1 MYIENYLQNMKKLFY
16 SILLLFFSSIVVG
29 QCPNG
34 QNLISIVL
42 TTDNYPGETSWN
54 LKDQAGNTILSNP
67 ALTGATT
74 TTTTICVNS
83 NACLL
88 FTINDSYGDGICC
101 GYGQGSYSLQVNGVT
116 VASGGSFTT
125 VESTYLNCGPGQSCT
140 SAIPVDTG
148 TYVSPANSTWYSF
161 TPDQNGMYEI
171 TTCLPF
177 NFCNTKI
184 WVYDQCTGI
193 VVAQNNYGT
202 IFYDDNNGNC
212 AQYAA
217 LTAALDSTITYIIRI
232 GGDSTCNNANVHW
245 AINYLGPILGCTDTS
260 ACNYNP
266 MASQDDGS
274 CLYYPSPLC
283 PNPDLIIIESQVR
296 SSMYLDQVNANN
308 DPCAVTEGCL
318 NGYGTRTVIRF
329 DTYIKN
335 IGLADYYIGNPS
347 ANPSQFNLTNCHGH
361 NHYEGYAEYRLY
373 QQNGQML
380 PIGMKNGF
388 CVLDFD
394 GCPDGGTPKFSC
406 GNMGISAGCGDIY
419 HAPLQCQWI
428 DITDVDTG
436 DYILAVKVNWDQ
448 SPDAL
453 GRQELTY
460 VNNWAQACIKIFYN
474 ANGQKTYQQ
483 LTNCSPYL
491 DCTGTQFGNA
501 VIDCNGVCNGG
512 TKMGDLDNNGAQ
524 QINDG
529 QLYVSGIVNN
539 TINPSNCN
547 DLNGDNQLTV
557 WDAALI
563 TECDNHG
570 TNVNGKCFF
579 TRGLSNPNQNV
590 TLSIGAINTTLG
602 YVDVYIY
609 NPNNTVLAYEFDMS
623 GLVISNV
630 QSLIPS
636 NDYPSTPSF
645 NVGGNKIISISY
657 IDSTISKFTAPTPLC
672 RVYYSSLTGNSICI
686 SNIVHII
693 NNNYEAVN
701 TSLNNAC
708 LNVSG
713 INGEYKSIESKFSIY
728 PNPVKENLFI
738 KNNSWTEI
746 DADVEIVDVLG
757 KLIRKEKIKVSFD
770 KDAKI
775 NIDTFET
782 GVYFLKIKFQD
793 QEQME
798 KFIIK

>member
-1 MYIENYLQNMKKLFY
+1 MKKSAFCLFL
-16 SILLLFFSSIVVG
+16 SALFNSAFG

-34 QNLISIVL
+34 QNLISIIL
-42 TTDNYPGETSWN
+42 TTDNYPSETSWT
-54 LKDQAGNTILSNP
+54 LKDQSGATLLSNSV
-67 ALTGATT
+67 LTGATT
-74 TTTTICVNS
+74 TTTTLCVNS

-101 GYGQGSYSLQVNGVT
+101 AYGNGSYTLQVNGTT
-116 VASGGSFTT
+116 VATGGNFTT
-125 VESTYLNCGPGQSCT
+125 TQSTYLNCGPGQSCT
-140 SAIPVDTG
+140 SALPVDTG
-148 TYVSPANSTWYSF
+148 TYVSSANSTWYTF
-161 TPDQNGMYEI
+161 TPDVNGMYEI

-184 WVYDQCTGI
+184 WVYDQCAGI

-202 IFYDDNNGNC
+202 IFFDDNNGNC

-232 GGDSTCNNANVHW
+232 GGDSTCNNANVNW
-245 AINYLGPILGCTDTS
+245 ALNYLGPITGCTDTS

-266 MASQDDGS
+266 MATQDNGS

-283 PNPDLIIIESQVR
+283 PNPDLIIVESQVR

-308 DPCAVTEGCL
+308 DPCSVTEGCL
-318 NGYGTRTVIRF
+318 TGYGTRTVIRF

-335 IGLADYYIGNPS
+335 VGLADYYIGNPA
-347 ANPSQFNLTNCHGH
+347 ANPTQFNSTNCHGH

-394 GCPDGGTPKFSC
+394 GCPDGGTAKFSC

-436 DYILAVKVNWDQ
+436 EYILAVKVNWDQ

-460 VNNWAQACIKIFYN
+460 TNNWAQACIKIFYN
-474 ANGQKTYQQ
+474 AQGQKTYQQ
-483 LTNCSPYL
+483 LQNCTPYL

-512 TKMGDLDNNGAQ
+512 AKMGDLDNNGIQ
-524 QINDG
+524 QITDG
-529 QLYVSGIVNN
+529 QLYVNGILNSA
-539 TINPSNCN
+539 IAPSNCN
-547 DLNGDNQLTV
+547 DLNGDGILSV

-563 TECDNHG
+563 TDCDNHG
-570 TNVNGKCFF
+570 NNNNGKCFF
-579 TRGLSNPNQNV
+579 TRGLTNPNQTV
-590 TLSIGAINTTLG
+590 TLSIGAVNTSAG

-636 NDYPSTPSF
+636 SDYPSIPSF
-645 NVGGNKIISISY
+645 LIGGNKIISTSY
-657 IDSTISKFTAPTPLC
+657 IDSTISKFTTPTPLC
-672 RVYYSSLTGNSICI
+672 RVYYSSLTAGTICI
-686 SNIVHII
+686 SNIVHIV
-693 NNNYEAVN
+693 NQHYEAVN

-713 INGEYKSIESKFSIY
+713 INGEYSSTETRFSIF
-728 PNPVKENLFI
+728 PNPASEFI
-738 KNNSWTEI
+738 SVQNNSWNEI
-746 DADVEIVDVLG
+746 NAEIEMIDVLG
-757 KLIRKEKIKVSFD
+757 KRVLNQFISVSFE
-770 KDAKI
+770 KDATVKVKGI
-775 NIDTFET
+775 ET
-782 GVYFLKIKFQD
+782 GVYFIKIKTEGK
-793 QEQME
+793 EQIE
-798 KFIIK
+798 RIIIK